1 MLIALP
7 HALGVVWRAMLA
19 GDAATRAIRESG
31 VVPILARI
39 VLEGGEGPVSVD
51 AKMEASGTFDLSH
64 VVGPDGRVERI
75 LANMWAELT
84 ALRGRTYGPPPAG
97 AGERIVV
104 GRVYAEHV
112 FTRIFAPPGERK
124 VVRLEAPG
132 LPPVPERVQAWRAPE
147 AVVALPPDATPIDA
161 APVPD
166 DTTTVFGIAHTDSNQ
181 HVNSLVYP
189 QLFEDA
195 ALRRLADRG
204 RSTAQLLARRAEIGW
219 RRPCFAGERVRWLLQ
234 AFEHEGAL
242 AVSGTLVD
250 DADRKPRCYVQMR
263 FG

>member
-19 GDAATRAIRESG
+19 GDAATRAIRELG
-31 VVPILARI
+31 IVPILARI

-51 AKMEASGTFDLSH
+51 ARMEASGTFDLSH
-64 VVGPDGRVERI
+64 VVGPDGSVERI

-84 ALRGRTYGPPPAG
+84 AERGRTYGPPPAG

-112 FTRIFAPPGERK
+112 FTRLFAPPSERK
-124 VVRLEAPG
+124 VVRLDAPG
-132 LPPVPERVQAWRAPE
+132 LPPVPPRAQAWRRPE
-147 AVVALPPDATPIDA
+147 AIVDLPAGAAPIDA
-161 APVPD
+161 APVAD
-166 DTTTVFGIAHTDSNQ
+166 DATTVFGVAHTDSNQ

-204 RSTAQLLARRAEIGW
+204 LATATLLARRAEIGW

-234 AFEHEGAL
+234 AFEHEGAPGV
-242 AVSGTLVD
+242 AGTLVGAQD
-250 DADRKPRCYVQMR
+250 LRPRCYVQMR
-263 FG
+263 F